1 MNKLKRFLFL
11 AAALPSLA
19 VAKSPYISRVYEYR
33 PAPGQFVNTM
43 PQYAD
48 GDTELDMAQK
58 AEVCIANNSQ
68 ELISLGGFGGYV
80 VFGFDHTIVNV
91 EGEYDFKIL
100 GNAFFSNSQAPDDE
114 RLGGS
119 CEPGVVMVS
128 RDVNGNGKPDDDWY
142 ELAGSDYK
150 NAKTKHNYT
159 MTYHRPAAD
168 HTPTP
173 DPKNKAITDTKYIAW
188 ESSAD
193 ESGFVYKNAYHKQ
206 NYYPDWISAD
216 KMSFTGTRL
225 PDNAVDLSSNGT
237 NYLLYMFDW
246 GYADNH
252 PNITDKIEHPSE
264 FKIDWAVDASG
275 KSIKLSGIDFVKVYT
290 AINQNA
296 GWLGEVS
303 TEISGAN
310 DLHVDAVMALAI
322 TDISVSDV
330 SSETEIY
337 DLTGRRV
344 SLSDIKRGV
353 YIILYKNGQ
362 RKKVLFK

>member
-1 MNKLKRFLFL
+1 MNVLKQFFFLIGFAS
-11 AAALPSLA
+11 AATAQ
-19 VAKSPYISRVYEYR
+19 SPYISRVYEYR

-43 PQYAD
+43 PEYTE
-48 GDTELDMAQK
+48 GDTEASMAQK
-58 AEVCIANNSQ
+58 AEECLANNKKT
-68 ELISLGGFGGYV
+68 LISLGGYGGYV

-100 GNAFFSNSQAPDDE
+100 GNAFFSDTQSPDDT
-114 RLGGS
+114 RRGGS
-119 CEPGVVMVS
+119 CEPGIVMVS
-128 RDVNGNGKPDDDWY
+128 RDANGNGLPDDTWY

-150 NAKTKHNYT
+150 NAATKHNYT
-159 MTYHRPAAD
+159 MTYQRQAAD

-252 PNITDKIEHPSE
+252 PNETNEIEHPSE
-264 FKIDWAVDASG
+264 FKIDWAVDANGNSV
-275 KSIKLSGIDFVKVYT
+275 KLNGIDFVKVYT

-310 DLHVDAVMALAI
+310 DLHVDAVMPNAI
-322 TDISVSDV
+322 TEISVSDISPESDV
-330 SSETEIY
+330 F
-337 DLTGRRV
+337 DLTGRKT
-344 SLSDIKRGV
+344 SLTNAKRGI
-353 YIILYKNGQ
+353 YIIKYKNGQ
-362 RKKVLFK
+362 RKKIILK